1 MWPSCL
7 PVPAAAH
14 AIFEAAK
21 SRVYRLKQG
30 GSQQQQQ
37 QRKRKVSGTGAG
49 EAVADAPAKQG
60 AAPQIEAVLEG
71 MPKWDLL
78 REVLAEVQ
86 AERRRLRQLAGDSG
100 RAAGSGGAG
109 RGAAAGGGDD
119 VIVLEDDDGVAAE
132 RREQRGAADAAATAQ
147 QAADAPVLVVCQDT
161 FTAGQ
166 VSRRT
171 RAGGGSDR
179 LWQGGEGLWP
189 PGKVALLEG
198 QHVPCHSMPSW
209 CSSCSAAAW
218 QGRHSHQCVCENRT
232 PDKTAAACC
241 ARGSHVCPP
250 RVPCPSCSFGRC

>member
-1 MWPSCL
+1 MWALMWPPCL

-37 QRKRKVSGTGAG
+37 RKRKVSGTGAG
-49 EAVADAPAKQG
+49 EAAADAPARQG

-78 REVLAEVQ
+78 REVLGEVQ

-100 RAAGSGGAG
+100 SAAGSGGAG

-132 RREQRGAADAAATAQ
+132 GPGGREQRGAADAAATAQ

-171 RAGGGSDR
+171 RAGGGSDSNKGR
-179 LWQGGEGLWP
+179 GPVATWQSCAAGG
-189 PGKVALLEG
+189 
-198 QHVPCHSMPSW
+198 
-209 CSSCSAAAW
+209 AA
-218 QGRHSHQCVCENRT
+218 RYL
-232 PDKTAAACC
+232 P
-241 ARGSHVCPP
+241 
-250 RVPCPSCSFGRC
+250 